1 MEYPKVIQAT
11 EIKGDWIDPYKSK
24 RLKNKKALERRLVKR
39 EQELMKEPESEDEIE
54 DKPEVQES
62 LWDES

>member
-11 EIKGDWIDPYKSK
+11 EIKGDWVDPYKSK
-24 RLKNKKALERRLVKR
+24 RVKNKKANERRVIKR
-39 EQELMKEPESEDEIE
+39 EQELMKEPDSDEE
-54 DKPEVQES
+54 PEKTQVEES

>member
-11 EIKGDWIDPYKSK
+11 EIKGDWIDPYKTK
-24 RLKNKKALERRLVKR
+24 RLKNKKAYERRLIKR
-39 EQELMKEPESEDEIE
+39 EEELMKEPDSEDEIE
-54 DKPEVQES
+54 EKPEVQES